1 MPMCFDLR
9 HFILFY
15 LMIPWPLPFSVWCMR
30 NAFLMTVNGVFTVPL
45 PSPPTWTLCGSRVF
59 FGGALAKFPFPSLTW
74 HIFWCWPLVFGA
86 QCKWFRG
93 LLGFIG
99 GMGMGLEARQTN
111 FGNVFIWSGWFIR
124 IFYIY
129 GRIKYTN
136 WRANNVF
143 RGLVLSL
150 KGLKFTK
157 ENMQNEKL

>member
-1 MPMCFDLR
+1 
-9 HFILFY
+9 
-15 LMIPWPLPFSVWCMR
+15 
-30 NAFLMTVNGVFTVPL
+30 
-45 PSPPTWTLCGSRVF
+45 
-59 FGGALAKFPFPSLTW
+59 
-74 HIFWCWPLVFGA
+74 
-86 QCKWFRG
+86 
-93 LLGFIG
+93 
-99 GMGMGLEARQTN
+99 MGLEARQTN

-143 RGLVLSL
+143 RGLLLSL